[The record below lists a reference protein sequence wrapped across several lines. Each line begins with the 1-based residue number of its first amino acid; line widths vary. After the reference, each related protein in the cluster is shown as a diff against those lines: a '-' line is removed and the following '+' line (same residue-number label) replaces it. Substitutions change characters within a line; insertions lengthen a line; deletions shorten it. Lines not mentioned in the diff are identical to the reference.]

1 VRALRR
7 AFFVSV
13 WSVTGPDQTIKEWY
27 VVRKV
32 SIVGLAAAV
41 VTGVVVAAST
51 MMSGSGSAGAIAKGA
66 DAGQGQFPYAVKLT
80 MTGIPK
86 TDGTTYDSSCS
97 AGLVNPRYI
106 VTAGHCFHD
115 AARNRV
121 SGPPPYK
128 STKATI
134 GVVDLTTG
142 GGVTVDVVDVQ
153 QSKTNDIA
161 VARLSKPVT
170 ASKYLH
176 IGQAKPTVGQPLVLA
191 GWGDTDANGTASP
204 KLQWAKFEVS
214 SVAATE
220 LNVHAVWPEADTSA
234 CPHDSGAPYFSMP
247 ETGDA
252 TLVAVE
258 HDGPDCPHV
267 ADELTERVDVDA
279 DWINRQISK

>member
-1 VRALRR
+1 MVGRR
-7 AFFVSV
+7 TRPYESRSRYIVH
-13 WSVTGPDQTIKEWY
+13 
-27 VVRKV
+27 KV

-51 MMSGSGSAGAIAKGA
+51 LMSGSGSAGAIAKGA
-66 DAGQGQFPYAVKLT
+66 DAGQGQFPSSVKLT
-80 MTGIPK
+80 MTGIPR

-115 AARNRV
+115 AARNPV
-121 SGPPPYK
+121 SGPPQYK

-134 GVVDLTTG
+134 GVVDLNIG
-142 GGVTVDVVDVQ
+142 GGTTVDVVDVR
-153 QSKTNDIA
+153 QSPKNDIA

-170 ASKYLH
+170 AGKYLH
-176 IGQAKPTVGQPLVLA
+176 IGQAKPTVGQQLVIA
-191 GWGDTDANGTASP
+191 GWGDTDANGTPSP
-204 KLQWAKFEVS
+204 KLQWAKVEVS
-214 SVAATE
+214 AVQATE
-220 LNVHAVWPEADTSA
+220 LEVHGVWPETDTSA
-234 CPHDSGAPYFSMP
+234 CPHDSGAPYFSLP

-267 ADELTERVDVDA
+267 APEITERVDVDA
-279 DWINRQISK
+279 DWINRQIAG